1 MSIRIL
7 ATGSYIP
14 ERILSNADLEK
25 MVDTS
30 DEWIRTRTGIQYRHL
45 GAPEQASSDLAT
57 IAAERALEKA
67 GLTGKDLDAILVA
80 TVTPDHTFPSTACVV
95 QKNIGASGA
104 MCFDM
109 AAACTGLIYAVQ
121 TGYSLIKA
129 TPSIY
134 RKVLVIGSE
143 MPTRLVDWTNR
154 NTCVLFGD
162 GAGAVI
168 LGIDEADN
176 GPDFLVASDLHTDG
190 TLCNLLKLP
199 AGGSRM
205 PTSEETVAEK
215 LHYIH
220 MEGKEVFKNAVA
232 GMVNS
237 SRAALER
244 AGVTINDIRWVIP
257 HQANIRIID
266 AVSQRLDAAPTQVY
280 TNIDRVGN
288 TSAASIGICLDE
300 LACAGKLEAGDLV
313 LLTAFGGGLTWGAML
328 IRWA

>member
-7 ATGSYIP
+7 ATGSYVP

-45 GAPEQASSDLAT
+45 GEPEQASSDLGT
-57 IAAERALEKA
+57 KAAERALQKA

-80 TVTPDHTFPSTACVV
+80 TVTPDHAFPSTACVV
-95 QKNIGASGA
+95 QKNIGAAGA
-104 MCFDM
+104 LCFDM
-109 AAACTGLIYAVQ
+109 AAACSGLIFALQ

-134 RKVLVIGSE
+134 RRVLVIGAE
-143 MPTRLVDWTNR
+143 MPTRMVDWTNR

-168 LGIDEADN
+168 LGLDEADN

-190 TLCNLLKLP
+190 TYGDLLKLP

-205 PTSEETVAEK
+205 PATAETVANK
-215 LHYIH
+215 MHYMH
-220 MEGKEVFKNAVA
+220 MEGREVFKNAVA
-232 GMVNS
+232 GMVGS
-237 SRAALER
+237 SRATLER
-244 AGVTINDIRWVIP
+244 AGVAVSDVRWVIP

-266 AVSQRLDAAPTQVY
+266 AVSSRLGASTEQLY
-280 TNIDRVGN
+280 TNIDRMGN

-300 LACAGKLEAGDLV
+300 LANDGKLASGDQV
-313 LLTAFGGGLTWGAML
+313 LITAFGGGLTWGAML
-328 IRWA
+328 IRW

>member
-57 IAAERALEKA
+57 IAAERALQKA
-67 GLTGKDLDAILVA
+67 GLTGMDLDAILVA
-80 TVTPDHTFPSTACVV
+80 TVTPDHFFPSTACIV
-95 QKNIGASGA
+95 QKNLGASRA
-104 MCFDM
+104 FCFDM
-109 AAACTGLIYAVQ
+109 AAACTGLIFALQ

-134 RKVLVIGSE
+134 RKVLVLGAE
-143 MPTRLVDWTNR
+143 MPTRLVDWEDR

-162 GAGAVI
+162 GASAVI
-168 LGIDEADN
+168 LGADDSD
-176 GPDFLVASDLHTDG
+176 GPDFLAASDLHTDG
-190 TLCNLLKLP
+190 TLGNLLKLP

-205 PTSEETVAEK
+205 PASGKTVAEK

-220 MEGKEVFKNAVA
+220 MEGREVFKNAVA

-237 SRAALER
+237 SRTALER
-244 AGVTINDIRWVIP
+244 AGVSIGEIRWVIP

-266 AVSQRLDAAPTQVY
+266 AVSQRLEAGPAQLY

-300 LACAGKLEAGDLV
+300 LARAGKLDSGDLV

-328 IRWA
+328 IRWV

>member
-7 ATGSYIP
+7 ATGSYVP

-45 GAPEQASSDLAT
+45 SSPDQASSDLAT
-57 IAAERALEKA
+57 AAAERALQKA

-80 TVTPDHTFPSTACVV
+80 TVTPDHFFPSTACIV
-95 QKNIGASGA
+95 QRNIGAAGA
-104 MCFDM
+104 FCFDM
-109 AAACTGLIYAVQ
+109 AAACSGLIYALQ

-134 RKVLVIGSE
+134 RRVLVIGVE

-162 GAGAVI
+162 GAGALI
-168 LGIDEADN
+168 LGYDEADN
-176 GPDFLVASDLHTDG
+176 GPDFLAASDLHTDG
-190 TLCNLLKLP
+190 TLSDLLKLP
-199 AGGSRM
+199 AGGSRI
-205 PTSEETVAEK
+205 PTSEDTVTEK
-215 LHYIH
+215 LHYMH
-220 MEGKEVFKNAVA
+220 MEGREVFKNAVA

-237 SRAALER
+237 SRAALDQ
-244 AGVTINDIRWVIP
+244 AGVTIEDVRWVIP

-266 AVSQRLDAAPTQVY
+266 AVSQRLEAAPGQVY
-280 TNIDRVGN
+280 TNIDRMGN

-300 LACAGKLEAGDLV
+300 LARDGKLEPGDLA

-328 IRWA
+328 VRW

>member
-7 ATGSYIP
+7 ATGSYVP

-57 IAAERALEKA
+57 IAAERALQKA

-80 TVTPDHTFPSTACVV
+80 TVTPDHAFPSTACLV
-95 QKNIGASGA
+95 QKNIGAAGA
-104 MCFDM
+104 FCFDM
-109 AAACTGLIYAVQ
+109 AAACSGLIFALQ

-134 RKVLVIGSE
+134 RRVLVIGAE
-143 MPTRLVDWTNR
+143 MPTRMVDWTNR

-162 GAGAVI
+162 GAGAII
-168 LGIDEADN
+168 LGLDEADN

-190 TLCNLLKLP
+190 TYGDLLKLP

-205 PTSEETVAEK
+205 PASAETVENK
-215 LHYIH
+215 MHYMH
-220 MEGKEVFKNAVA
+220 MEGREVFKNAVA
-232 GMVNS
+232 GMVGS
-237 SRAALER
+237 SRTTLER
-244 AGVTINDIRWVIP
+244 AGVAVSDVRWVIP

-266 AVSQRLDAAPTQVY
+266 AVSSRLGASAEQLY
-280 TNIDRVGN
+280 TNIDRMGN

-300 LACAGKLEAGDLV
+300 LANDGKLTSGDQV
-313 LLTAFGGGLTWGAML
+313 LITAFGGGLTWGAML
-328 IRWA
+328 IRW